1 MTASASDLVPRR
13 VTGSRK
19 PVSRDETQAKLD
31 LRSRAAMQIKPGD
44 HYTLADRFEEK
55 VASHGDR
62 VFLVYGEQRLSY
74 AEVDARANQVAHAL
88 HARGLR
94 CGDVCALAM
103 ENRPEF
109 FFYWY
114 GLTKLGV
121 VTAVINTQVSGRPLA
136 HALETVEAKAII
148 VGEECL
154 ANFALT
160 EDRPA
165 RPLYVVADAEKP
177 ATAADREILTAD
189 ITAEVDAAP
198 RTTYPRAGRA
208 GVRAEENML
217 LIFTSGTTG
226 LPKAARYSHMRWM
239 SSGDVMEVTLKT
251 GPDDVFYCCL
261 PLYHGAAAT
270 SVVSTALKCGAS
282 IFLRRKFSTREFW
295 SDVRKHGITV
305 VQYIGEICRYL
316 LNAPAH
322 EDDRNHSLRY
332 MLGAGLTPESW
343 ARWIERFGE
352 VQIFEGWGATEANT
366 AVINID
372 NYPGSVGRIPY
383 WEKSNL
389 RLVRFDVETE
399 THPRDENGR
408 FILCKPGEVGEGIA
422 LIIDHPDVG
431 AGRFEG
437 YTSREATEKKI
448 LRNVFNDG
456 DAYWSSGDLLRY
468 DDEGY
473 LYFVDRIGD
482 TFRWKS
488 ENVSTAEVADA
499 LSDYPGMELLNI
511 YGVKVPQ
518 HEGRA
523 GMAAVV
529 MQPGHEFDP
538 KLFYD
543 LTAERLPS
551 YAAPVFVRVSGVAD
565 LTSTFKL
572 RKVDL
577 QRQGYDPK
585 AFSDPLYVRDEEA
598 GTYQPYSEE
607 ALRKARLPPSA

>member
-1 MTASASDLVPRR
+1 M
-13 VTGSRK
+13 
-19 PVSRDETQAKLD
+19 
-31 LRSRAAMQIKPGD
+31 
-44 HYTLADRFEEK
+44 
-55 VASHGDR
+55 
-62 VFLVYGEQRLSY
+62 
-74 AEVDARANQVAHAL
+74 
-88 HARGLR
+88 
-94 CGDVCALAM
+94 
-103 ENRPEF
+103 
-109 FFYWY
+109 
-114 GLTKLGV
+114 
-121 VTAVINTQVSGRPLA
+121 
-136 HALETVEAKAII
+136 
-148 VGEECL
+148 
-154 ANFALT
+154 
-160 EDRPA
+160 
-165 RPLYVVADAEKP
+165 
-177 ATAADREILTAD
+177 
-189 ITAEVDAAP
+189 
-198 RTTYPRAGRA
+198 
-208 GVRAEENML
+208 
-217 LIFTSGTTG
+217 
-226 LPKAARYSHMRWM
+226 
-239 SSGDVMEVTLKT
+239 
-251 GPDDVFYCCL
+251 
-261 PLYHGAAAT
+261 
-270 SVVSTALKCGAS
+270 
-282 IFLRRKFSTREFW
+282 
-295 SDVRKHGITV
+295 
-305 VQYIGEICRYL
+305 
-316 LNAPAH
+316 
-322 EDDRNHSLRY
+322 
-332 MLGAGLTPESW
+332 
-343 ARWIERFGE
+343 
-352 VQIFEGWGATEANT
+352 
-366 AVINID
+366 
-372 NYPGSVGRIPY
+372 
-383 WEKSNL
+383 
-389 RLVRFDVETE
+389 RFDVETE
-399 THPRDENGR
+399 SHPRDENGR
-408 FILCKPGEVGEGIA
+408 YILCQPGEVGEGIA
-422 LIIDHPDVG
+422 FIVDHPDVG

-607 ALRKARLPPSA
+607 ALRKARLPPFA

>member
-1 MTASASDLVPRR
+1 MTASESDLVLRR
-13 VTGSRK
+13 AAGSRK
-19 PVSRDETQAKLD
+19 AVSRDETQAKLD
-31 LRSRAAMQIKPGD
+31 VRSRAAMQIKPGD

-55 VASHGDR
+55 VASHGSH
-62 VFLVYGEQRLSY
+62 VFLVYGDQRLSY

-109 FFYWY
+109 FFYWF
-114 GLTKLGV
+114 GLAKLGI
-121 VTAVINTQVSGRPLA
+121 VTAVINTQVSGRPLV
-136 HALETVEAKAII
+136 HALETVEAKALI

-165 RPLYVVADAEKP
+165 RPIYVVADAEKP
-177 ATAADREILTAD
+177 ASAADREILTAD
-189 ITAEVDAAP
+189 ITAEVGAAP
-198 RTTYPRAGRA
+198 RTTYPRTGRA
-208 GVRAEENML
+208 GVRAEEDML

-239 SSGDVMEVTLKT
+239 SSGDVMEVTLQT

-270 SVVSTALKCGAS
+270 SVTSTALKCGSS
-282 IFLRRKFSTREFW
+282 IVLRRKYSTREFW
-295 SDVRKHGITV
+295 SDVRDNNITV

-322 EDDRNHSLRY
+322 EDDHKHSLRC

-343 ARWIERFGE
+343 TRWIERFGE
-352 VQIFEGWGATEANT
+352 VQIFEGWGLTEANT

-408 FILCKPGEVGEGIA
+408 FILCQPGEVGEGIA
-422 LIIDHPDVG
+422 FIVDHPDVG

-499 LSDYPGMELLNI
+499 LSDFPGVELLNI

-529 MQPGHEFDP
+529 MQPGYEFDP

-543 LTAERLPS
+543 ITAERLPA

-598 GTYQPYSEE
+598 RTYQPYSE
-607 ALRKARLPPSA
+607 AVLSKARLLPFA